1 MKLRCIIVDDEQT
14 ARNILKKYIGDVST
28 LDLMGEFKNALEALD
43 YIQNHSVDVMFLDIE
58 MPKLS
63 GLNLAKIIENKIK
76 IVFTTAH
83 REFALEGFDLSA
95 IDYLLKPFSFDR
107 FLKSIQKINPSLS
120 TTTVTPAPVVDHIF
134 VKADKKMVK
143 INFSELLY
151 IEGLSNYVKI
161 HTIENTLVVY
171 EKMSDLVLR
180 LPSLSFMRIHR
191 SYIVN
196 TEKIKTYTKEY
207 VEIKKRHIPISLT
220 YRNALLSFLEKS

>member
-1 MKLRCIIVDDEQT
+1 MKLRCIIVDDEQI

-28 LDLMGEFKNALEALD
+28 LDLIGEFKNALEVLD
-43 YIQNHSVDVMFLDIE
+43 YIQNHPVDVMFLDIE

-76 IVFTTAH
+76 VVFTTAH

-95 IDYLLKPFSFDR
+95 VDYLLKPFSFDR
-107 FLKSIQKINPSLS
+107 FLKAIQKINPNLS
-120 TTTVTPAPVVDHIF
+120 NSTVISTPVIDHVF

-151 IEGLSNYVKI
+151 IEGLGNYVKI
-161 HTIENTLVVY
+161 HTIENTLIVY

-191 SYIVN
+191 SYIIN
-196 TEKIKTYTKEY
+196 TKKIKTYTKEY

-220 YRNALLSFLEKS
+220 YRNSLLSFLEKA